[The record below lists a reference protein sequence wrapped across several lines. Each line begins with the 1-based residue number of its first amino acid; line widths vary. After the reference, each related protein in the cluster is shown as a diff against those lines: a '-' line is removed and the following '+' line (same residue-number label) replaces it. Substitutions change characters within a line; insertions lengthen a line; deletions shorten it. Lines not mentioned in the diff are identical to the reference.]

1 MHRAFDTE
9 WVDPEDLGDDCNG
22 RYEEGE
28 MGGEGEAA
36 NFARRSPYPMINLLR
51 TPQVRDAQKGIPTGA
66 VYDVN
71 ERNMATV
78 GTETLRE
85 MLQARDWTGLEGR
98 SWEPHP
104 TRAKLETKARQ
115 NF

>member
-1 MHRAFDTE
+1 MTACTHLCVSARISSSLARAAAA
-9 WVDPEDLGDDCNG
+9 PKSPPPSAPS
-22 RYEEGE
+22 RASS
-28 MGGEGEAA
+28 AA
-36 NFARRSPYPMINLLR
+36 NGSSSPKKSEKPALWYALRRRS
-51 TPQVRDAQKGIPTGA
+51 GA